1 MVLFKQVRSFTCI
14 FQVFLCLRRFSGG
27 IRASTV
33 DPCAIGSKMMLVK
46 LLLLGGEVSKVP
58 ASGL

>member
-1 MVLFKQVRSFTCI
+1 M
-14 FQVFLCLRRFSGG
+14 
-27 IRASTV
+27 